1 MLRHGHMGLFV
12 CFIPLTQRQCAINTF
27 MNDFFA
33 LIVFIIVFKALGGI
47 LGAIFGGEKRNDFR
61 RDR

>member
-1 MLRHGHMGLFV
+1 
-12 CFIPLTQRQCAINTF
+12 

-47 LGAIFGGEKRNDFR
+47 LGDIFGGEKRNDFR

>member
-1 MLRHGHMGLFV
+1 
-12 CFIPLTQRQCAINTF
+12 

-47 LGAIFGGEKRNDFR
+47 LGAIFGSEKRNDFR

>member
-1 MLRHGHMGLFV
+1 
-12 CFIPLTQRQCAINTF
+12 

-33 LIVFIIVFKALGGI
+33 LIVFIIVFKALCSI

>member
-1 MLRHGHMGLFV
+1 
-12 CFIPLTQRQCAINTF
+12 

-33 LIVFIIVFKALGGI
+33 LIVFIIVFKILGGI

>member
-1 MLRHGHMGLFV
+1 
-12 CFIPLTQRQCAINTF
+12 

-33 LIVFIIVFKALGGI
+33 LIVFIIVFKVLGGI
-47 LGAIFGGEKRNDFR
+47 FGAIFGGEKRNDFR

>member
-1 MLRHGHMGLFV
+1 
-12 CFIPLTQRQCAINTF
+12 

-33 LIVFIIVFKALGGI
+33 LIVFIIVFKVLGGI

>member
-1 MLRHGHMGLFV
+1 
-12 CFIPLTQRQCAINTF
+12 

-33 LIVFIIVFKALGGI
+33 LIVFIIVFKTLGGI